1 MLIKH
6 QGKTIISQF
15 VEVCV
20 LLEDRI
26 LTFNKYMNQRFG
38 SRVSRI
44 SFDTGISCP
53 WNKCVFCRHE
63 SFVPEN
69 SIIIFNDGW
78 EKQFE
83 KTKDFLHRR
92 YNTNLF
98 AAYFQNGTSTFGPK
112 ETLKKMFS
120 TALSLDGIVSL
131 IVSTRPDYLGKEE
144 IEMIIDAADGKCGE
158 IWIELGLQSIHD
170 DSLNWLNRGHDKYSY
185 FKALDRVEKYGKGII
200 KVAPHIILGIPGE
213 TTEQMVE
220 TIVKSTEHNVVK
232 GLKLHHLQI
241 HSETEL
247 EKIYNEKKFEL
258 LDEEKYLSI
267 VGKIIGQVPKDVVII
282 RLFTTSPG
290 SYLVAPKWGRS
301 LQYMLEKLDEWLIKN
316 NIEQGKGRI

>member
-1 MLIKH
+1 
-6 QGKTIISQF
+6 
-15 VEVCV
+15 
-20 LLEDRI
+20 LLDERI

-44 SFDTGISCP
+44 SFDTGIPCP
-53 WNKCVFCRHE
+53 WNKCIFCRHE

-69 SIIIFNDGW
+69 SIVPFKEDW

-83 KTKDFLHRR
+83 KTKEFLAKR
-92 YNTNLF
+92 YNTNFF

-112 ETLKKMFS
+112 ETLLKMFS

-144 IEMIIDAADGKCGE
+144 VEMIVEAADGKCDE
-158 IWIELGLQSIHD
+158 IWIELGLQSTKEG
-170 DSLNWLNRGHDKYSY
+170 SLEWLNRGHDTGSY
-185 FKALDRVEKYGKGII
+185 FKALDNVEKYGKGII

-213 TTEQMVE
+213 TLEQMVE
-220 TIVKSTEHNVVK
+220 TVIKSTEHNVVK
-232 GLKLHHLQI
+232 GLKLHHLQV
-241 HSETEL
+241 HRKTEL
-247 EKIYNEKKFEL
+247 EKIYNENLFEL

-267 VGKIIGQVPKDVVII
+267 VGEIIRQVSKDIVII

-290 SYLVAPKWGRS
+290 DYLVVPKWGRS
-301 LQYMLEKLDEWLIKN
+301 LQYMLEKLDDWLIKN
-316 NIEQGKGRI
+316 NIVQGNGRI